1 MNLRNQLA
9 NSSVN
14 SKKSAATSMRS
25 KSNRS
30 GNQILFVDSRES
42 RSNTQNRLKNER
54 LTMAKLKMENYI
66 SKLQDS
72 VMRGEIISDT

>member
-1 MNLRNQLA
+1 
-9 NSSVN
+9 
-14 SKKSAATSMRS
+14 MRS

-42 RSNTQNRLKNER
+42 RSNRQNRLKNER